1 MTFFAYKFTAY
12 FNFISHLW
20 IIRIV
25 ELTKIWYRFKKDF
38 TIPKSSPSGNLESR
52 PPFAHHPAHFAER
65 GGKRWKGKIEIR
77 NHTRYRT
84 FLWNREYLAQ
94 QRGKRIVDSRGEEC
108 FHYTGDVLYSKSNM
122 TRHAH
127 SRIEDVIHRLK
138 SSMRNEFD
146 KCRREKKK
154 IQASRSNRNCDS
166 ILPWSVHAGMDNE
179 CKLRINTIRYPASF
193 VISTSVCV
201 CGFD

>member
-1 MTFFAYKFTAY
+1 MLNWRKFDIDSKR
-12 FNFISHLW
+12 ISPFLNHL
-20 IIRIV
+20 
-25 ELTKIWYRFKKDF
+25 
-38 TIPKSSPSGNLESR
+38 
-52 PPFAHHPAHFAER
+52 PPETWSLAPLLPITLAHFAER

-94 QRGKRIVDSRGEEC
+94 QRDKRIVDSRGEEC

-154 IQASRSNRNCDS
+154 KSR
-166 ILPWSVHAGMDNE
+166 
-179 CKLRINTIRYPASF
+179 LRLVIATAIPFCLDRYMQEWITN
-193 VISTSVCV
+193 VNYV
-201 CGFD
+201 